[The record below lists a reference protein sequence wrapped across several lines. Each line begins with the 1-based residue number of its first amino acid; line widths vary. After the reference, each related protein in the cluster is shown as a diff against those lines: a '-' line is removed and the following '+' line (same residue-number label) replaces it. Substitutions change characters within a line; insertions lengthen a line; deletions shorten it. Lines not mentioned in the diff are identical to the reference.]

1 MAAQIEPAQILSD
14 YSCRIEIEL
23 ARLIYCS
30 HVLEIEPGKIIH
42 CSWQFEIAHARIRFL
57 YNSKFTS

>member
-14 YSCRIEIEL
+14 YSCWIEIEL

-42 CSWQFEIAHARIRFL
+42 CIQFKIYLVIV
-57 YNSKFTS
+57 NS